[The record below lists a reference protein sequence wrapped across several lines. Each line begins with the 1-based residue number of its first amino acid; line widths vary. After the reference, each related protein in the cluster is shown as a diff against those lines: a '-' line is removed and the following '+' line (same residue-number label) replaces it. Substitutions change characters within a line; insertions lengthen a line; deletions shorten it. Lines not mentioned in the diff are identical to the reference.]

1 MVEQDRVC
9 HTYREPSG
17 SGATD
22 GTTGL
27 ADRVEPVPNQIPTR
41 RSISSRD
48 ADLSS
53 TMSGTCG
60 HTAAQMSVIAQSEW
74 SCLFDRL
81 ADLDCRPLGVRHRM
95 AAVKRHVTT
104 RAAPRTQE
112 RGAGIEPASAAWCA
126 AVLTVGLSPQPLS
139 SLLRAVPRPTQA
151 SGQPRD
157 RAPCPSCGHRRPRIV
172 APSPHP
178 GTRPRG
184 RRAIAAHAHS
194 SPNASR
200 RQPRL
205 TDRSVGQSR

>member
-1 MVEQDRVC
+1 VC
-9 HTYREPSG
+9 HTCLNP
-17 SGATD
+17 
-22 GTTGL
+22 
-27 ADRVEPVPNQIPTR
+27 RVVALPMALPDWRIEPVPNQIPTR
-41 RSISSRD
+41 RSISAND

-60 HTAAQMSVIAQSEW
+60 HTAAQLSVIAQSGW
-74 SCLFDRL
+74 SCIFDRL
-81 ADLDCRPLGVRHRM
+81 ADLGCRPLGVRHRM

-157 RAPCPSCGHRRPRIV
+157 RAPCPGCGHRRPRIV
-172 APSPHP
+172 APFAASGHASAGSSRHSCP
-178 GTRPRG
+178 RP
-184 RRAIAAHAHS
+184 
-194 SPNASR
+194 
-200 RQPRL
+200 
-205 TDRSVGQSR
+205 

>member
-1 MVEQDRVC
+1 VC

-126 AVLTVGLSPQPLS
+126 AVLTVGLSPQPCRVYSGRSLGLHKRAASRETGLRVLAAVTDDPAS
-139 SLLRAVPRPTQA
+139 SPLRRI
-151 SGQPRD
+151 
-157 RAPCPSCGHRRPRIV
+157 RARVRGVV
-172 APSPHP
+172 AP
-178 GTRPRG
+178 
-184 RRAIAAHAHS
+184 
-194 SPNASR
+194 
-200 RQPRL
+200 
-205 TDRSVGQSR
+205 

>member
-1 MVEQDRVC
+1 VC

-112 RGAGIEPASAAWCA
+112 RGGNRTCICGMVCRRPNRWTIPA
-126 AVLTVGLSPQPLS
+126 AVVEST
-139 SLLRAVPRPTQA
+139 
-151 SGQPRD
+151 
-157 RAPCPSCGHRRPRIV
+157 
-172 APSPHP
+172 
-178 GTRPRG
+178 PRG
-184 RRAIAAHAHS
+184 
-194 SPNASR
+194 P
-200 RQPRL
+200 
-205 TDRSVGQSR
+205 